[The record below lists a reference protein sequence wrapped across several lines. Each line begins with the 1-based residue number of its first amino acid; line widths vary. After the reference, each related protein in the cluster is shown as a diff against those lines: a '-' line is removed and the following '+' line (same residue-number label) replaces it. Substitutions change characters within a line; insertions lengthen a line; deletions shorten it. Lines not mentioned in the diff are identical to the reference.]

1 MTDDLTPQFIRE
13 WLVTLYPASL
23 EDVADNPSTT
33 VIFSADMI
41 DGFLYAGPLSSPRV
55 AALADPVAELFQ
67 RAWGFGIR
75 QFVLVQ
81 DSHDPGTPEF
91 EAYPPH
97 CLKDSDEAP
106 TIQHLATLPFADAFT
121 VIEKNSLNPAIAT
134 PFDDWLEMNRELT
147 TAIVVGN
154 CTDLCV
160 YQLAMHLRL
169 RANALNIAEFRVIVP
184 IDAVQTFDIP
194 IDPEAAAGA
203 AHPGDFFHT
212 VFLYHMA
219 QNGIDVVT
227 RLT

>member
-1 MTDDLTPQFIRE
+1 MTDDLIPPFIRE
-13 WLVTLYPASL
+13 WLQTLHPASL
-23 EDVADNPSTT
+23 EDAAGTPSTT
-33 VIFSADMI
+33 AIFSADMI
-41 DGFLYAGPLSSPRV
+41 VGFLQVGPLSSPRV
-55 AALADPVAELFQ
+55 AALADSVAELFQ
-67 RAWGFGIR
+67 RAWDHGIR

-81 DSHDPGTPEF
+81 DSHDPRTPEF
-91 EAYPPH
+91 ESYPPH
-97 CLKDSDEAP
+97 CQQDTDEAQ
-106 TIQHLATLPFADAFT
+106 TIERLATLPFADAFT

-134 PFDDWLEMNRELT
+134 HFDDWLEMNRELT

-160 YQLAMHLRL
+160 YQLAMHLRM

-194 IDPEAAAGA
+194 IDPVSEAGA

-219 QNGIDVVT
+219 QNGIDVLT